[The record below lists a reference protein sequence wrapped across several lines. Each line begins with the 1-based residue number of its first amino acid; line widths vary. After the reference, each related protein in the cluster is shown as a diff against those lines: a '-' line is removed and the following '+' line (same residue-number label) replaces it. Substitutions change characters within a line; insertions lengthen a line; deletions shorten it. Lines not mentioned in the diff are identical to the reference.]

1 MITINLLPIG
11 AFKEKYKGRVFL
23 AAYGICLAIALIALV
38 SVKTNVLDEN
48 IERLTND
55 RSVQDERLTVV
66 KRQVEEADKKTKQT
80 YRQWEQLVA
89 IVELEERRRDQTRI
103 LVEVEK
109 LVPKDS
115 AWLLSLNHDNGTLSF
130 EGISKDKEVV
140 SQFLTRLEGATY
152 IDRSSVTLMEIAQ
165 NMVINNIK
173 LTRFKIRA
181 LTTFPKPEVLAKGLP
196 DYGLPSQEDF
206 LKTVQEAA
214 PDLFKE
220 QSKNKKGRGI

>member
-23 AAYGICLAIALIALV
+23 AAYGICLAIAMIALV
-38 SVKTNVLDEN
+38 SVKTNVLDDN

-55 RSVQDERLTVV
+55 QRVQDERLAVV
-66 KRQVEEADKKTKQT
+66 KRQVDEADKKTKQT

-103 LVEVEK
+103 LVEVEN

-115 AWLLSLNHDNGTLSF
+115 AWLLSLSHDKGTLSL

-173 LTRFKIRA
+173 LTRFRIRA
-181 LTTFPKPEVLAKGLP
+181 LTTFPEPDILVKGLP

-206 LKTVQEAA
+206 LKTIKEAA
-214 PDLFKE
+214 PDLV
-220 QSKNKKGRGI
+220 KNPPKGRGI

>member
-38 SVKTNVLDEN
+38 SVKTNVLDGN
-48 IERLTND
+48 IERLTSD
-55 RSVQDERLTVV
+55 QRVQDERLAVV
-66 KRQVEEADKKTKQT
+66 KRQVDEAGKKTKHT
-80 YRQWEQLVA
+80 YRHWEQLVA

-103 LVEVEK
+103 LVEVEN

-115 AWLLSLNHDNGTLSF
+115 AWLLSLNHDNGTLSLQ
-130 EGISKDKEVV
+130 GISKDKEVV

-165 NMVINNIK
+165 NMNINNIR
-173 LTRFKIRA
+173 LTRFSIRA
-181 LTTFPKPEVLAKGLP
+181 QTTFPEPDVLAKGLP

-206 LKTVQEAA
+206 LKTVKEAA
-214 PDLFKE
+214 PDLV
-220 QSKNKKGRGI
+220 KNLPQGGAKKGI